1 MNMNKFKILLK
12 QCFSEFFLIFCG
24 LVLVFFPGA
33 AVSLGVKIVAGVL
46 VLWGAVSIV
55 NSLKEKRMVV
65 KSLVEKTRHKFN
77 ASVAEVDLQDEHK
90 MIVIGFACVSNEKRH
105 ANSQIQHILDFMEK
119 NTEAELISAE
129 YDVF

>member
-1 MNMNKFKILLK
+1 MT
-12 QCFSEFFLIFCG
+12 
-24 LVLVFFPGA
+24 V
-33 AVSLGVKIVAGVL
+33 AVMTFRLRAPWVH
-46 VLWGAVSIV
+46 
-55 NSLKEKRMVV
+55 SLKEKRMVV

-105 ANSQIQHILDFMEK
+105 ADSQIQHILDFMEK